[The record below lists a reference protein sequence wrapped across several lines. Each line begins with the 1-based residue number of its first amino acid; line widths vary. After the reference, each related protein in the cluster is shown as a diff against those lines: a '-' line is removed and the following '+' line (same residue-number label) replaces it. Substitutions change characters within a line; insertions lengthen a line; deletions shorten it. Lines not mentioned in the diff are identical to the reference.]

1 MTARS
6 LVWTTA
12 LTVALLACKSGGTTA
27 REGGA
32 RVTSPAID
40 ALLAG
45 VPGDALAVG
54 FVDLDA
60 PPWALVTGGA
70 VPLDEAA
77 RQTLDKE
84 LRAYLDRYVGVDV
97 SKVQYAVG
105 FVAGPP
111 PTAAVLVKAIG
122 GTLKL
127 PGATDHEG
135 GKLWVVDPDA
145 DLGLAMKGELV
156 VFGKTAAVRGV
167 LDTLAGKRKGVI
179 AENKP
184 LVDWLHAQ
192 SPGAAVGL
200 AAIAPKGLP
209 LPPEIAGLHR
219 LAIALGRTGV
229 RAVIEG
235 EDATITTLQKLA
247 DQGLAKAMAEVT
259 RAHDAAIAGDLPP
272 PEGAFAIIGA
282 AYARS
287 YADKLKP
294 RREGNR
300 LVASLDL
307 GLAGTETMTVV
318 AVMGVL
324 SAVAIPAFMKY
335 TYQAKV
341 SRVSDASPQLNKLA
355 KMLKVAYAVDDA
367 LPVGETPLTPASP
380 CCQGPGGKCAPDPAA
395 WQHPIWQALE
405 FQLDE
410 PHPYQYRY
418 VSDGKT
424 AAVEAVSD
432 LDCDGELATYR
443 LEVTT
448 AGGVP
453 SVSISAPPPGAD

>member
-1 MTARS
+1 MTARPM
-6 LVWTTA
+6 VWTMVRTLA
-12 LTVALLACKSGGTTA
+12 LTVALLACKSGGSNA

-32 RVTSPAID
+32 RVTSPALD

-54 FVDLDA
+54 FVDLDT
-60 PPWALVTGGA
+60 PPWALVTGG
-70 VPLDEAA
+70 VMPLDEAA

-111 PTAAVLVKAIG
+111 PMAAVLVKAIG

-135 GKLWVVDPDA
+135 GKLWIVDPDA

-156 VFGKTAAVRGV
+156 VFGKSAAVRGV
-167 LDTLAGKRKGVI
+167 LDTLAGKRKSILV
-179 AENKP
+179 ENKP

-209 LPPEIAGLHR
+209 LPPELAGLQR
-219 LAIALGRTGV
+219 LAISLGRTGI
-229 RAVIEG
+229 RAVLEG
-235 EDATITTLQKLA
+235 EDAPITALQKMI
-247 DQGLAKAMAEVT
+247 DQGFAMALGEVT

-287 YADKLKP
+287 YAEKLKP

-307 GLAGTETMTVV
+307 GLGGTETMTIV
-318 AVMGVL
+318 AGIGVL
-324 SAVAIPAFMKY
+324 SAVAIPAFMDYMKKS
-335 TYQAKV
+335 KV
-341 SRVSDASPQLNKLA
+341 SESSLQLNKLA
-355 KMLKVAYAVDDA
+355 RMIKVTYAVNDA
-367 LPVGETPLTPASP
+367 LPVGEAPLSPATR
-380 CCQGPGGKCAPDPAA
+380 CCEGPDGKCPVDAAA

-405 FQLDE
+405 FQIDE
-410 PHPYQYRY
+410 PSRYQYRY
-418 VSDGKT
+418 ASDGKT
-424 AAVEAVSD
+424 AVVEAVGD
-432 LDCDGELATYR
+432 LDCDGQTAAYR
-443 LEVTT
+443 LDVTT
-448 AGGVP
+448 AGGSA
-453 SVSISAPPPGAD
+453 SVSITPPSNAD